1 MKTVIDTATGKELHV
16 TYSNECLPTETL
28 VPEVRTFWCL
38 DAYFNFETREFYEN
52 ATQEEVNAYISQQR
66 SMTIKSAYEQRK
78 SDGWDAYQSF
88 RADMVKEIY
97 DGIITKQQAFIIED
111 YLGKGYDKIAQQGD
125 WETAYYKLS
134 TTIISEQHLFVQS
147 YLDSAKAIML
157 NYIQTN
163 YKPM

>member
-1 MKTVIDTATGKELHV
+1 MKTVIDKKSGKVLFAVRYFED
-16 TYSNECLPTETL
+16 TETEIGID
-28 VPEVRTFWCL
+28 EVLTENFVVS
-38 DAYFNFETREFYEN
+38 YFNQQKREFYEG
-52 ATQEEVNAYISQQR
+52 ATQDEVNIATNQLR
-66 SMTIKSAYEQRK
+66 TENIKSAYEQRK

-88 RADMVKEIY
+88 RANMVKEIY
-97 DGIITKQQAFIIED
+97 DEIITKQQAFIIED
-111 YLGKGYDKIAQQGD
+111 YLSKGYDKIAQQGD

-134 TTIISEQHLFVQS
+134 TTVIPDTYSFVQS

>member
-1 MKTVIDTATGKELHV
+1 MKTVINIQSGKVLFASANFED
-16 TYSNECLPTETL
+16 TETEIAIDEIL
-28 VPEVRTFWCL
+28 TESFVVP
-38 DAYFNFETREFYEN
+38 YFNQETREFYEGAN
-52 ATQEEVNAYISQQR
+52 IEVIEELRTEN
-66 SMTIKSAYEQRK
+66 IKSAYEQRK

-157 NYIQTN
+157 TYIQTN

>member
-1 MKTVIDTATGKELHV
+1 MKTVIETATGKELYG
-16 TYSNECLPTETL
+16 TLSEQCLPTETL

-38 DAYFNFETREFYEN
+38 DPYFNFQTREYYEN
-52 ATQEEVNAYISQQR
+52 ATQEEVDAYVNEKR
-66 SMTIKSAYEQRK
+66 SIDIKSAYEQRK
-78 SDGWDAYQSF
+78 SDGWDAYQEF
-88 RADMVKEIY
+88 RANMVKEIY
-97 DGIITKQQAFIIED
+97 DGIITKTQAFVIED

-134 TTIISEQHLFVQS
+134 TTVIPDQHLFVQP

-157 NYIQTN
+157 TYIQNN

>member
-1 MKTVIDTATGKELHV
+1 MKTVINKQSGKVLFAIANFED
-16 TYSNECLPTETL
+16 TETEIAINEIL
-28 VPEVRTFWCL
+28 TEYFVVP
-38 DAYFNFETREFYEN
+38 YFNQTTREFYEG
-52 ATQEEVNAYISQQR
+52 ATQEELDGLR
-66 SMTIKSAYEQRK
+66 TETIKSAYEQRK
-78 SDGWDAYQSF
+78 SDGWDAYQEF
-88 RADMVKEIY
+88 RANMVKEIY
-97 DGIITKQQAFIIED
+97 DGIITKTQAFVIED

-134 TTIISEQHLFVQS
+134 TTVIPEQHSFVQS